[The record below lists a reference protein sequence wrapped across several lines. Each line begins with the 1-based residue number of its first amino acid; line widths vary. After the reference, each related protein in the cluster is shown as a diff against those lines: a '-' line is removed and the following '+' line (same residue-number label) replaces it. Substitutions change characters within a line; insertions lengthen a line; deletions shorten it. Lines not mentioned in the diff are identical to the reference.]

1 MKTSLTSFDLRA
13 LIPEWQGLVGGH
25 IDKVYQREDEVLFR
39 INMPDRGKVELYS
52 KSGHW
57 LCLHE
62 VENKPQTP
70 PMFAQ
75 SLRRILDN
83 ARVIRIEQ
91 RGFDRI
97 VVFRV
102 ERGANQLEVVFEVF
116 GKGNLVVVKDGT
128 TVAALYPQSFKDRV
142 VQVDEPYAFP
152 AAGVDPLELDR
163 GGFAKTMSGAKGQ
176 VVRVLASVLN
186 LGGTYAEEL
195 CLRAGIDKETKV
207 KEIADPQVDALYTAL
222 NNIAVAVEQER
233 RPLVVLRDGK
243 AIDATPIELVQY
255 AGLERREFPIFN
267 QAVSHFLTVAEPEA
281 AFAQDVASKFERRI
295 AQQ

>member
-13 LIPEWQGLVGGH
+13 LGAEWQGLVGGH
-25 IDKVYQREDEVLFR
+25 IDKVYEREDEVLFR
-39 INMPDRGKVELYS
+39 INIPDHGKVELYS
-52 KSGHW
+52 KSGRW

-62 VENKPQTP
+62 VENKPESP

-83 ARVIRIEQ
+83 ARVIRVEQ

-102 ERGANQLEVVFEVF
+102 ERGANQLDVVFEVF
-116 GKGNLVVVKDGT
+116 GKGNLVVLKDGT
-128 TVAALYPQSFKDRV
+128 TLAALYPQSFKDRV
-142 VQVDEPYAFP
+142 VRGDEPYTFP

-163 GGFAKTMSGAKGQ
+163 GGFAKTVSGAKGQ

-195 CLRAGIDKETKV
+195 CLRAGLDKEIRV
-207 KEIADPQVDALYTAL
+207 KDLVDTQIDSLYTAL
-222 NNIAVAVEQER
+222 NNIAVAIDRER
-233 RPLVVLRDGK
+233 RPAVILQEGH
-243 AIDATPIELVQY
+243 AIDAKPIVL
-255 AGLERREFPIFN
+255 
-267 QAVSHFLTVAEPEA
+267 
-281 AFAQDVASKFERRI
+281 
-295 AQQ
+295 